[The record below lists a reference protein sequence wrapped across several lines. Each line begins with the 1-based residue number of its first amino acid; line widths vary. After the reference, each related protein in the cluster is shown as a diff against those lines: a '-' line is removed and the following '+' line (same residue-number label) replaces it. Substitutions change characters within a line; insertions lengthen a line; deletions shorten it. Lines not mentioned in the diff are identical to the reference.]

1 MYVKLR
7 IAAIAV
13 LALALPATAQLS
25 SLAAGKA
32 MDLLAEGFVFNIIDW
47 DGGELP
53 KRYERSDQ
61 QPLSLADVRKLS
73 ANKFST
79 FGIIKM
85 LEERRCACDASADAL
100 VGLKKDGI
108 SEQVIQ
114 AVSLHALPP
123 NRSFGLTISLDF
135 EGLGGA
141 STVSTQARKGYLYL
155 IVPDDDKE
163 RVFIGNLQAILA
175 RRWQRD
181 ELIDNTD
188 LQTGEKTEAPRTRRQ
203 RDELIDNTDLLLP
216 KKVRRVTFASEVPL
230 KTYGLKKA
238 LVFTST
244 KPDIYTSAD
253 IPEADRDGVQEFEFE
268 YPTASVESQCSLQV
282 LYRQDAMLAN
292 RWHLERTHFQCEWD

>member
-1 MYVKLR
+1 MYVKLQ
-7 IAAIAV
+7 IAALAA
-13 LALALPATAQLS
+13 LALALPAAAQSSSIFHKATAQLPK
-25 SLAAGKA
+25 GG
-32 MDLLAEGFVFNIIDW
+32 EFVFNIVDW
-47 DGGELP
+47 DGGKLP
-53 KRYERSDQ
+53 KRYYERSNQ
-61 QPLSLADVRKLS
+61 LPMSLADVSKLS

-79 FGIIKM
+79 EAIVKM

-100 VGLKKDGI
+100 VALKKDGI

-175 RRWQRD
+175 RRW
-181 ELIDNTD
+181 
-188 LQTGEKTEAPRTRRQ
+188 Q

>member
-32 MDLLAEGFVFNIIDW
+32 LDLLAEGFVFNIIDW

-79 FGIIKM
+79 FAIIKM

-100 VGLKKDGI
+100 VELKKDGI

-175 RRWQRD
+175 RRW
-181 ELIDNTD
+181 
-188 LQTGEKTEAPRTRRQ
+188 Q